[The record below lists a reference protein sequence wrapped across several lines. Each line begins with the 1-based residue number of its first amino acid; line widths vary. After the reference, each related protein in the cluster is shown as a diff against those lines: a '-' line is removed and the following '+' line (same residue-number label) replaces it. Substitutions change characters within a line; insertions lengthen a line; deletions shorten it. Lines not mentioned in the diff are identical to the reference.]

1 MDDLQT
7 IGNKEILN
15 DFKLALFCSRKCPPE
30 IIVKALDLA
39 VEIRKEGITVI
50 GGFQTIVEQDFLEL
64 LLKGKQNI
72 IWCPAR
78 NIENNYHYPKK
89 FKKNVESG
97 RIIIISSFSKKDRRP
112 SATRGIKRN
121 YFVTEMAD
129 AILIL
134 HAAPNSNTEKLAFD
148 YSSSSKKL
156 FTIESKS
163 NKNIVD
169 RGFLFLNSNLI
180 ENMKSEKKISLKKK

>member
-15 DFKLALFCSRKCPPE
+15 DFKLALFCSRKCPPD
-30 IIVKALDLA
+30 IIVKSLDLA
-39 VEIRKEGITVI
+39 VEIRKAGITVI

-89 FKKNVESG
+89 FKKQCL
-97 RIIIISSFSKKDRRP
+97 D
-112 SATRGIKRN
+112 
-121 YFVTEMAD
+121 
-129 AILIL
+129 
-134 HAAPNSNTEKLAFD
+134 
-148 YSSSSKKL
+148 
-156 FTIESKS
+156 
-163 NKNIVD
+163 
-169 RGFLFLNSNLI
+169 
-180 ENMKSEKKISLKKK
+180 